1 MEEKLLQDPLTASET
16 DDEHNSCSR
25 RDVILN
31 VSEYRHLAGQDASVN
46 LNGGHNCNRSPKVES
61 HQDKRPFPLLSAD
74 SSPCLFALSIFSVV
88 CFCPIGIFA
97 VVTASKLLKARKE
110 GNESNV
116 ETLTVRTRAL
126 VSLSLGVGI
135 VTIVFCLII
144 YFVNIFGIRTY
155 FSWKPFCFTML
166 HIWMNVVMCK
176 YIDIVEWVIKL
187 CWHNDMC

>member
-1 MEEKLLQDPLTASET
+1 MSLDVKRFTCNSKEDAVIKMEEKLLQDPLTPSET
-16 DDEHNSCSR
+16 DVIHGEHSSCSR
-25 RDVILN
+25 RDVILD

-46 LNGGHNCNRSPKVES
+46 INEGHNYNNLPNLES

-110 GNESNV
+110 GNESSV

-155 FSWKPFCFTML
+155 FT
-166 HIWMNVVMCK
+166 
-176 YIDIVEWVIKL
+176 
-187 CWHNDMC
+187 

>member
-1 MEEKLLQDPLTASET
+1 MEEKLLQDPQTPSET
-16 DDEHNSCSR
+16 DGGHSSCSR
-25 RDVILN
+25 RDVTLD

-46 LNGGHNCNRSPKVES
+46 LNGGHNCNYNSSPNVES
-61 HQDKRPFPLLSAD
+61 HHDKRPFPPLSAD

-110 GNESNV
+110 GNESSV

-155 FSWKPFCFTML
+155 FT
-166 HIWMNVVMCK
+166 
-176 YIDIVEWVIKL
+176 
-187 CWHNDMC
+187 